1 MEHLPLLLGLLVVGL
16 IIFGPKK
23 MIEMAGRLG
32 QMLRELQAAVKEMNW
47 NVLGEDAPPNATPT
61 ALSKLSQFAQNL
73 TAPDTTPPAPP
84 SPAAVAESPAAEEAA
99 TSEQSATA
107 ASDAQGEG

>member
-1 MEHLPLLLGLLVVGL
+1 MEHLPLLLGLLVLGL

-47 NVLGEDAPPNATPT
+47 SVLGEDAPSNATPST
-61 ALSKLSQFAQNL
+61 LSKLSQFAQNL
-73 TAPDTTPPAPP
+73 TAPVTTPPAPP
-84 SPAAVAESPAAEEAA
+84 SPDAVVEQPAAEEAA
-99 TSEQSATA
+99 PTEQAPAA
-107 ASDAQGEG
+107 ASDAPGEA